1 MFVVLFIGYIVFPP
15 FLWLIIINR
24 FCHWFKQSFPSFCTL
39 CTDCIL
45 HCTWLL
51 SLSWS
56 RPNSFSHRK
65 SEFVKENEKW
75 RGTYWRLFKSTPQQ
89 HHEDDKN
96 QQSLNWTQ
104 TFLIAE
110 KWLTLRLLFN
120 TSNAED
126 VCSFWSLPTEHSSI
140 SSFRFIRIS
149 RYNMNTYPMWISTLE
164 SGVAWLRSVTEIAP
178 ELSTVCMC
186 EQNFYPVWFSCRRE
200 SYPVSRCEQSLCWK
214 PF

>member
-1 MFVVLFIGYIVFPP
+1 MFVVLCIGYIGFPP
-15 FLWLIIINR
+15 
-24 FCHWFKQSFPSFCTL
+24 FCTL

-45 HCTWLL
+45 HCTSLF

-65 SEFVKENEKW
+65 SEFVKENENW

-110 KWLTLRLLFN
+110 KWLTLQEFKVHRLLFN

-126 VCSFWSLPTEHSSI
+126 VSSVLSLPTETSDI
-140 SSFRFIRIS
+140 ISFRFIRIS

-178 ELSTVCMC
+178 ELSTVRMC

>member
-39 CTDCIL
+39 CTNCIL

-96 QQSLNWTQ
+96 QQSLNRTQ

-164 SGVAWLRSVTEIAP
+164 SGVAWLHSVTEIAR
-178 ELSTVCMC
+178 ELITVRMC
-186 EQNFYPVWFSCRRE
+186 EQNF
-200 SYPVSRCEQSLCWK
+200 
-214 PF
+214 